1 MGTLTDIRM
10 ACHQLAE
17 PEFGHPAD
25 LVGWMG
31 AMQAQDYT
39 MSKWAVGLR
48 LKSATI
54 AQVNE
59 ALAKGGKLCG
69 LTLCVLPGIML
80 PEKDLRWMLQLTSSR
95 LKKVIDSWVKASGLD
110 ISEKS
115 IYSV

>member
-59 ALAKGGKLCG
+59 ALAKGEIVRTPIRRRIRRLMPAKEHQYP
-69 LTLCVLPGIML
+69 TLGYP
-80 PEKDLRWMLQLTSSR
+80 PASSCR
-95 LKKVIDSWVKASGLD
+95 V
-110 ISEKS
+110 
-115 IYSV
+115 

>member
-48 LKSATI
+48 LKSAT
-54 AQVNE
+54 
-59 ALAKGGKLCG
+59 
-69 LTLCVLPGIML
+69 ML
-80 PEKDLRWMLQLTSSR
+80 PEK
-95 LKKVIDSWVKASGLD
+95 
-110 ISEKS
+110 
-115 IYSV
+115 IYAGCCNSLLPGSKR

>member
-59 ALAKGGKLCG
+59 ALGERGNCADSHYASYLALCCRKRFTLDVATHFFPAQKGDRFLGESQWTG
-69 LTLCVLPGIML
+69 HF
-80 PEKDLRWMLQLTSSR
+80 R
-95 LKKVIDSWVKASGLD
+95 
-110 ISEKS
+110 KS

>member
-59 ALAKGGKLCG
+59 ALAKGEIVG

-80 PEKDLRWMLQLTSSR
+80 PEK
-95 LKKVIDSWVKASGLD
+95 
-110 ISEKS
+110 
-115 IYSV
+115 IYAGCCNSLLPGSKR

>member
-1 MGTLTDIRM
+1 MGTLTNIRM

-59 ALAKGGKLCG
+59 ALAKGGNCADSHYASYLALC
-69 LTLCVLPGIML
+69 CR
-80 PEKDLRWMLQLTSSR
+80 KDLRWMLQLTSSR
-95 LKKVIDSWVKASGLD
+95 LKR
-110 ISEKS
+110 
-115 IYSV
+115 

>member
-54 AQVNE
+54 AHT
-59 ALAKGGKLCG
+59 LAPAIA
-69 LTLCVLPGIML
+69 TTRP
-80 PEKDLRWMLQLTSSR
+80 
-95 LKKVIDSWVKASGLD
+95 
-110 ISEKS
+110 S
-115 IYSV
+115 IILVSAGRS

>member
-1 MGTLTDIRM
+1 
-10 ACHQLAE
+10 
-17 PEFGHPAD
+17 
-25 LVGWMG
+25 MG

-59 ALAKGGKLCG
+59 ALAKGEIVR
-69 LTLCVLPGIML
+69 THIMS
-80 PEKDLRWMLQLTSSR
+80 PTWHYIAGKDLRWMLQLTSSR

-110 ISEKS
+110 ISENQYTQCNDLIGKMLS
-115 IYSV
+115 GRNKNAPPFGGAVIAQR

>member
-59 ALAKGGKLCG
+59 ALAKGEIVR
-69 LTLCVLPGIML
+69 THIMRPTWHYVATHFFPAQKGDRFL
-80 PEKDLRWMLQLTSSR
+80 GESQWTGHFR
-95 LKKVIDSWVKASGLD
+95 
-110 ISEKS
+110 KS

>member
-59 ALAKGGKLCG
+59 ALAKGEIVRTHITSYPIAGNRDTGMPQLHFYLFTREAVSSG
-69 LTLCVLPGIML
+69 QHLTDQIITL
-80 PEKDLRWMLQLTSSR
+80 
-95 LKKVIDSWVKASGLD
+95 
-110 ISEKS
+110 S
-115 IYSV
+115 ILIF

>member
-59 ALAKGGKLCG
+59 ALAKGEIVR
-69 LTLCVLPGIML
+69 THIMR
-80 PEKDLRWMLQLTSSR
+80 PTWHYVAGKDLRWMLQLTSSR
-95 LKKVIDSWVKASGLD
+95 LKKVIDSWTFQKINIL
-110 ISEKS
+110 
-115 IYSV
+115 SVMI

>member
-59 ALAKGGKLCG
+59 ALAKGEIVR
-69 LTLCVLPGIML
+69 THIMRPGIML
-80 PEKDLRWMLQLTSSR
+80 PEK
-95 LKKVIDSWVKASGLD
+95 
-110 ISEKS
+110 
-115 IYSV
+115 IYAGCCNSLLPGSKR